1 MSPLMCNPGSTTG
14 YIVNTMNLE
23 IVKWTYRIGTGP
35 WAEGGRRGGC
45 ILHSRTE

>member
-1 MSPLMCNPGSTTG
+1 MSPLMCDSGSTTG

-23 IVKWTYRIGTGP
+23 IIGTGP
-35 WAEGGRRGGC
+35 WAGGGRRGGC